1 MPSLAPGLYRRLTGI
16 TPADDAADP
25 VAAAEPSNG
34 LRIVAA
40 SALQNAGDEAV
51 NAKTVLPWL
60 LSALGAPG
68 WMIGLLVPIRESGSM
83 LPQAAITP
91 WVRARRRRKHVWVA
105 GGLVQAA
112 AAAAMTLAAALAGGA
127 WAGTIVLVALAVFAL
142 GRSLTSIASKDV
154 LGRTIPAGG
163 RGRINGTATFVA
175 GLVAVSVGL
184 TVRVV
189 GGADADVLVWL
200 LAAAVLAWLLG
211 AVVYAGVIEPPDE
224 PETSEPSGNSAPD
237 TQDPWWRRSWFLLRS
252 DPPFRNF
259 VIVRALLLVSALSP
273 PFVTAMAAGADDSM
287 IGGLGPFLIA
297 SGLAALLGGRL
308 AGRLADRSSRWLMS
322 AGSAASSAVIAV
334 FLAVLTIPGAQE
346 QALIYPAVYLLLAFT
361 HVGVRVARKTYVID
375 MAQGD
380 LRTEYVAVSNTAMG
394 AILLATGAISSGLA
408 ALGPEVALGFLAALG
423 LLGVVLAARL
433 PEVGE

>member
-163 RGRINGTATFVA
+163 RGRTNGTATFVA

-211 AVVYAGVIEPPDE
+211 AVVYAGVIEPPDT
-224 PETSEPSGNSAPD
+224 PATAETAEAEGTSAPD
-237 TQDPWWRRSWFLLRS
+237 AEDPWWRRSWTLLRTDAS
-252 DPPFRNF
+252 FRNF

-297 SGLAALLGGRL
+297 SG
-308 AGRLADRSSRWLMS
+308 
-322 AGSAASSAVIAV
+322 
-334 FLAVLTIPGAQE
+334 
-346 QALIYPAVYLLLAFT
+346 
-361 HVGVRVARKTYVID
+361 
-375 MAQGD
+375 
-380 LRTEYVAVSNTAMG
+380 
-394 AILLATGAISSGLA
+394 
-408 ALGPEVALGFLAALG
+408 
-423 LLGVVLAARL
+423 
-433 PEVGE
+433 

>member
-1 MPSLAPGLYRRLTGI
+1 MSSLAPGLYRRLTGI
-16 TPADDAADP
+16 TPSDDRDDP
-25 VAAAEPSNG
+25 GAAAEPANG

-40 SALQNAGDEAV
+40 GALQSAGDEAV

-83 LPQAAITP
+83 LPQSALTP
-91 WVRARRRRKHVWVA
+91 WVRARPRRKHVWVA
-105 GGLVQAA
+105 GGLVQAVS
-112 AAAAMTLAAALAGGA
+112 AAAMALVAALASGA
-127 WAGTIVLVALAVFAL
+127 LAGTIVLVALTVFAL
-142 GRSLTSIASKDV
+142 GRSLSSIASKDV

-175 GLVAVSVGL
+175 GVVAVSVGL
-184 TVRVV
+184 TVRVL

-200 LAAAVLAWLLG
+200 LASAVLAWLVA
-211 AVVYAGVIEPPDE
+211 AVVYAGVAEPAGDPAADTPPDAE
-224 PETSEPSGNSAPD
+224 E
-237 TQDPWWRRSWFLLRS
+237 PWWRRSWSLLRS

-308 AGRLADRSSRWLMS
+308 AGRLADRSSRGLMS
-322 AGSAASSAVIAV
+322 AGSAASSVVIAG
-334 FLAVLTIPGAQE
+334 FLAVLAIPGAKE

-361 HVGVRVARKTYVID
+361 HVGVRVARKTYVVD
-375 MAQGD
+375 MAEGD

-423 LLGVVLAARL
+423 LLGVVLARRL
-433 PEVGE
+433 PEVG